1 MMNDTIACR
10 LMKKEDIASV
20 YEVEKASF
28 PTPWSMD
35 AFESELASNHLAHY
49 IVIEVNDTIVGYGGF
64 WSIIDEAHI
73 TNIAINPS
81 YRGKKLGEYLVKNL
95 MEFAIELGAEM
106 MTLEVRISN
115 IVAQN
120 LYKKFGFEEKG
131 IRKGYY
137 SDNGEDALI
146 MWVNMNDNK

>member
-1 MMNDTIACR
+1 VNDTITCR
-10 LMKKEDIASV
+10 LMEAKDIAKV

-28 PTPWSMD
+28 PSPWSME
-35 AFESELASNHLAHY
+35 AFENELATNHLANY
-49 IVIEVNDTIVGYGGF
+49 LVLECNDEIIGYGGL
-64 WSIIDEAHI
+64 WLIIDEAHI
-73 TNIAINPS
+73 TNIAIDPA
-81 YRGKKLGEYLVKNL
+81 YRGKKLGEYLVKN
-95 MEFAIELGAEM
+95 MIEVAKGLGAVK
-106 MTLEVRISN
+106 MTLEVRLSN

-146 MWVNMNDNK
+146 MWVNL